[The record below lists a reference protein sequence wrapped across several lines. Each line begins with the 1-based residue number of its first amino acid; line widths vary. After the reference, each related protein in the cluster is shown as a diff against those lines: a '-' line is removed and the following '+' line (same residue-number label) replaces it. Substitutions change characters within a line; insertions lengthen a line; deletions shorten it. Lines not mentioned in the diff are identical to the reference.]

1 MEDYPVVPRVTMMTM
16 TVPIAAVDVD
26 LHVSLQ
32 EVRLICE
39 DNGVP
44 KVRAIVTVS
53 PARVDHFESF
63 ALFSR

>member
-1 MEDYPVVPRVTMMTM
+1 MENYPVVPRVTMMTM
-16 TVPIAAVDVD
+16 TIPIAALNVD

-39 DNGVP
+39 DNGVQ
-44 KVRAIVTVS
+44 KVRAIATIN
-53 PARVDHFESF
+53 PARVDQFESF